1 METNRILLRPWRESD
16 AATLF
21 KYASD
26 PEVGPRAGWPPHKS
40 VEESLEIIRTV
51 FRTETMWTVELK
63 ETGEAIGCVG
73 YLPAAASNLEIPSDQ
88 CEVGYWIARPYWG
101 KGICTEAM
109 RLVVDYCL
117 NEKGFSV
124 LWGTYFP
131 SNPASGRVMEK
142 CGFAD
147 TGRETLCP
155 NLEIGSDRPVR
166 VMKLEKTSNM
176 KTEINPKETKRAYA
190 FEMWLNAP
198 MPMVTLVK
206 TMNVSH
212 LIKLS
217 RKSGIK
223 FNTLMCWCIGKA
235 AVETEEMFLLPENGK
250 LFRYNQ
256 IAVNVVV
263 KNNKGGINSCDIP
276 FSDDLR
282 RFNNDYLTLTTKTAE
297 ECQSSFLDDHMVVG
311 TSAMIQTE
319 LDCVVNQYTDK
330 FLNPMVMWG
339 KYRKSLFKTTLPVSF
354 QFHHVQM
361 DGGDAARFLERLQRT
376 ILAAEK

>member
-1 METNRILLRPWRESD
+1 METDRILLRPWRESD

-51 FRTETMWTVELK
+51 FRTETMWAVELK

-73 YLPAAASNLEIPSDQ
+73 YLPAAAANLEIPSDQ

-256 IAVNVVV
+256 MAVNVVV

-339 KYRKSLFKTTLPVSF
+339 KYRKSLFKTTFPVSF